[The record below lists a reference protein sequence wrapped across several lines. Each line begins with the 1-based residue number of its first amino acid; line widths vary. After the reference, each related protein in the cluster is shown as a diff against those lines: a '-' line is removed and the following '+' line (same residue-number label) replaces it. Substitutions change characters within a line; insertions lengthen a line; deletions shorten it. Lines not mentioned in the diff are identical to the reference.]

1 MTMRILYYNEGESP
15 AEWLPS
21 LKTALPEAEIRL
33 WQPGDNAPADYALVW
48 NPPASL
54 FQNRTGLKAIF
65 NLAAGVDSLLAMSH
79 AIDINVPIFRLEDA
93 GMAIQ
98 MAEYV
103 THAVLRYYRRFDEYE
118 KQAGNRIW
126 EMLAPYKREDFTIG
140 IMGMGIMGTAVAKAL
155 MPFGFPLRG
164 WSRHIK
170 NIPGIACYAGK
181 QQMQAFLDN
190 VRILVC
196 VLPLTAETEGILC
209 LDNFRHLGHGAYLI
223 NAGRGKHLVEND
235 LLEAMRTGLIRAAT
249 LDVTGQE
256 SLPPD
261 HPFWNHA
268 GITITPHIAALTF
281 CHETVRQVADFIHA
295 LEKGEKLTSQ
305 VNPERGY

>member
-1 MTMRILYYNEGESP
+1 MTMRILYYNEGENP

-33 WQPGDNAPADYALVW
+33 WQPGDKAPADYALVW

-93 GMAIQ
+93 EMAIQ

-126 EMLAPYKREDFTIG
+126 EMLTPYKREDFTIG
-140 IMGMGIMGTAVAKAL
+140 IMGMGIMGTAVGEGTHAIRFSTPWLEPPHKKHPRASPVTQANNKCRHSWI
-155 MPFGFPLRG
+155 MSAF
-164 WSRHIK
+164 WS
-170 NIPGIACYAGK
+170 A
-181 QQMQAFLDN
+181 
-190 VRILVC
+190 
-196 VLPLTAETEGILC
+196 
-209 LDNFRHLGHGAYLI
+209 
-223 NAGRGKHLVEND
+223 
-235 LLEAMRTGLIRAAT
+235 
-249 LDVTGQE
+249 
-256 SLPPD
+256 
-261 HPFWNHA
+261 
-268 GITITPHIAALTF
+268 F
-281 CHETVRQVADFIHA
+281 CH
-295 LEKGEKLTSQ
+295 
-305 VNPERGY
+305 

>member
-1 MTMRILYYNEGESP
+1 MRILYYNEGENP

-140 IMGMGIMGTAVAKAL
+140 IMGMGIMGIAVAKAL

-170 NIPGIACYAGK
+170 NIPALPVT
-181 QQMQAFLDN
+181 QAN
-190 VRILVC
+190 NKC
-196 VLPLTAETEGILC
+196 
-209 LDNFRHLGHGAYLI
+209 RHSWIMSA
-223 NAGRGKHLVEND
+223 
-235 LLEAMRTGLIRAAT
+235 
-249 LDVTGQE
+249 
-256 SLPPD
+256 
-261 HPFWNHA
+261 FWSA
-268 GITITPHIAALTF
+268 F
-281 CHETVRQVADFIHA
+281 CH
-295 LEKGEKLTSQ
+295 
-305 VNPERGY
+305 